1 MMNEWPV
8 LRRPL
13 DRLNGRKWVI
23 ASGPPRQTDC
33 GTILLPVI
41 LPSRSPHKT
50 FQKCRWRLREQPRI
64 SWRRAVTCAR
74 YDAGISGRRAGSCAA
89 SVRAKPVGSPCRW
102 RRRGA
107 GNLSATVR
115 VPGDR
120 AGQRH
125 EGAVFCDRAQPAAR
139 PSPRRAALQAG
150 ETIADGAITLR
161 FASRQTARRPPCST
175 SMIGLT

>member
-1 MMNEWPV
+1 MNE
-8 LRRPL
+8 RPL
-13 DRLNGRKWVI
+13 PESALPCCNGYKWVI
-23 ASGPPRQTDC
+23 ASGPPRQADC

-50 FQKCRWRLREQPRI
+50 FQNCRWGLREQQRI

-89 SVRAKPVGSPCRW
+89 AFRARSVGSPCRW
-102 RRRGA
+102 RRRRA
-107 GNLSATVR
+107 GNVSATVR

-120 AGQRH
+120 AGQRQ
-125 EGAVFCDRAQPAAR
+125 EGAVFCDHAQPAAR
-139 PSPRRAALQAG
+139 SSPRRAALQAG
-150 ETIADGAITLR
+150 ETIADGAIMLR